1 MKFNSNIKEKSN
13 STVLSSK
20 RKYGIL
26 VAKEDND
33 INCGEGDDD
42 IFDRGGVEYTDRWQ
56 RKGYTNVAGFKQLES
71 LL

>member
-1 MKFNSNIKEKSN
+1 MKFNSNIKEKNN
-13 STVLSSK
+13 STVLSNK

-42 IFDRGGVEYTDRWQ
+42 IFDRVGVGYTDRWQ
-56 RKGYTNVAGFKQLES
+56 RK
-71 LL
+71 